1 MADFNTN
8 TIKDRNIESKLF
20 ALIHT
25 ILNAFKK
32 FEEGLINDTFFRK
45 TVKNAIKDLIKF
57 NFSLNEKKIKLSHLL
72 NKMNFTS
79 QYKDAITIINSIT
92 SKEISNISI
101 ENNLSGPTQSSKE
114 ESSSILMELPGITL
128 EITSSFITLM
138 DALKLKGINEGKII
152 IKMFKTLIK
161 NVKRFPG
168 NEEIH
173 YNLKQIYKR
182 VLSYMDREEG
192 VERLNEKIVDELYHI
207 FNNFQRKLNL
217 KR

>member
-1 MADFNTN
+1 MVDFNTN
-8 TIKDRNIESKLF
+8 TIKDENIESKLF

-25 ILNAFKK
+25 ILNVFKK
-32 FEEGLINDTFFRK
+32 FEEGLINDIFFQK

-57 NFSLNEKKIKLSHLL
+57 NFSLKEKRIRLSHLL

-79 QYKDAITIINSIT
+79 QYKDAIAIINTLT
-92 SKEISNISI
+92 SKEISNASI
-101 ENNLSGPTQSSKE
+101 ESNLPEPAQSTKE

-138 DALKLKGINEGKII
+138 DALKLKGINESEII
-152 IKMFKTLIK
+152 IKMFKTLIR

-173 YNLKQIYKR
+173 FNLKQIYKR

-192 VERLNEKIVDELYHI
+192 VEGLNEKIVDELYQI
-207 FNNFQRKLNL
+207 FKDFQRKLNL
-217 KR
+217 KH

>member
-8 TIKDRNIESKLF
+8 TIKDENIESKLF

-25 ILNAFKK
+25 ILNAFQK

-45 TVKNAIKDLIKF
+45 TVKNAIKSLIKI
-57 NFSLNEKKIKLSHLL
+57 NFYLNEKRIKLSHLL

-79 QYKDAITIINSIT
+79 HYNDAITIINTIT

-101 ENNLSGPTQSSKE
+101 ENNFSESTQSSKE
-114 ESSSILMELPGITL
+114 ELSSILMELPGITL

-138 DALKLKGINEGKII
+138 DALKLKGINEGELI

-173 YNLKQIYKR
+173 FNLKQIYKH

-192 VERLNEKIVDELYHI
+192 IDGFNEKIVDELYQI
-207 FNNFQRKLNL
+207 FKDFQRKLNL